1 MHKQSGWTVWS
12 VLGVVTLLL
21 FFVLLFMKLFPPYFD
36 NLKIVEAMED
46 IAQDNRASSFTR
58 RKVIKEMDKILYI
71 DFAADL
77 VNLNEALRMVKAK
90 NSTKLIVEY
99 DVVVHLAFNISALL
113 DFSNEVSIPVR

>member
-58 RKVIKEMDKILYI
+58 RKVIREMEKILYI

-90 NSTKLIVEY
+90 NATKLIVEY
-99 DVVVHLAFNISALL
+99 DVIVHLAFNISALL
-113 DFSNEVSIPVR
+113 DFSNEVSIPIR